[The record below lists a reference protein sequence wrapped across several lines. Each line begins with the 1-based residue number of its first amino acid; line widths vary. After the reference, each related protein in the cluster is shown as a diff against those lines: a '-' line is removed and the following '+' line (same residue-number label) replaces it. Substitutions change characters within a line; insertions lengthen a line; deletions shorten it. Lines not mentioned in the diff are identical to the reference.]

1 MLNEVIGNLT
11 MDIVGK
17 ALDGASLRQQ
27 IITNNMANIDTPGYK
42 AMEVSFEEQLQ
53 EAIKDGRV
61 GTRLRTSHTR
71 HMQIGNPADREYA
84 PRVSALTGYK
94 YRNDRNSVDIDRE
107 MARLAK
113 NSIYYDAM
121 ARSMNN
127 EFRLLRMA
135 ITEGR
140 R

>member
-1 MLNEVIGNLT
+1 MLNAVIGNRA
-11 MDIVGK
+11 MDILEK

-27 IITNNMANIDTPGYK
+27 VITNNMAHVDTPGYK
-42 AMEVSFEEQLQ
+42 AMEVSFEDQLQ
-53 EAIKDGRV
+53 EAIRDGRV
-61 GTRLRTSHTR
+61 GARLRTSHTR
-71 HMQIGNPADREYA
+71 HLQIGNPVDREYA
-84 PRVSALTGYK
+84 PRVSVLTGYK
-94 YRNDRNSVDIDRE
+94 YRNDQNSVDIDRE